1 MACALINQIFISY
14 DVEGI
19 DDFLSPLF
27 QCLSAYLAD
36 ISPCMISEST
46 PPVGKNGVGNVLGD
60 VVLDV
65 QLVTSTYW
73 AGNRI
78 RSKSNVNNDAVSST
92 NTAYILNVTVFEV
105 EKLQYELFFFN
116 FIKHKM
122 TVSF

>member
-1 MACALINQIFISY
+1 
-14 DVEGI
+14 
-19 DDFLSPLF
+19 
-27 QCLSAYLAD
+27 
-36 ISPCMISEST
+36 MISEST

-78 RSKSNVNNDAVSST
+78 RSKSNVNNDLVSST

-105 EKLQYELFFFN
+105 EKLQYELSFFN
-116 FIKHKM
+116 FIIF
-122 TVSF
+122 SFPPLPSC